1 MNTKT
6 TSIMFPKFIGP
17 CDPYISNF
25 LSSIPRNFS
34 DAVNKMILP
43 SFCRDATEDLVRNN
57 RIKLQDLISKF
68 HSEAGTKT
76 PKVTRMI
83 SLLGNK
89 KTQILASTHQSNLF
103 AYSGVFKKIILLQ
116 ALKSNVRNHD
126 PQRKLINLFLIVD
139 HDSMD
144 EIWVRLAQLPSIRN
158 SSGILELRIPVTT
171 SNRKRMICEMPLPG
185 RQILD
190 DWRNQ
195 IHRWLRNS
203 LSSEYEPSYKSR
215 LMCNFK
221 EFWDEV
227 ELSYSRAKSYSD
239 LNSFLMSLVVN
250 KIWGY
255 DTLFVRL
262 SEISSVF
269 EDGFKYLISNFGSYT
284 KALIKIEK
292 VFFQQG
298 IHTNVSSSVYE
309 NAPVW
314 VRCKCG
320 SKASLKIKINAVQQV
335 LLTGTCLACKKI
347 VTINL
352 GRGANKIDIPEETL
366 NDFFPRA
373 IPIILLLSR
382 DLGVSCYASGIGG
395 IDYMIHA
402 TAVCDQLSIN
412 KPLTVFWPSKDIY
425 QGLGQREALRAVSLK
440 DQSEVIPYI
449 DSLKQ
454 RQAEYWNKIRPLLE
468 KRKQLFKDQRPS
480 DKFLSDLSKLK
491 EDQRKIRELIKLS
504 EKVHSAI
511 KLSPCLVDYAINFGM
526 SNAETQWRESL
537 VRNNNLALP
546 VALKVDGGIWGSEY
560 GKGWSE

>member
-1 MNTKT
+1 M
-6 TSIMFPKFIGP
+6 
-17 CDPYISNF
+17 
-25 LSSIPRNFS
+25 
-34 DAVNKMILP
+34 
-43 SFCRDATEDLVRNN
+43 
-57 RIKLQDLISKF
+57 
-68 HSEAGTKT
+68 
-76 PKVTRMI
+76 
-83 SLLGNK
+83 
-89 KTQILASTHQSNLF
+89 
-103 AYSGVFKKIILLQ
+103 
-116 ALKSNVRNHD
+116 
-126 PQRKLINLFLIVD
+126 
-139 HDSMD
+139 
-144 EIWVRLAQLPSIRN
+144 
-158 SSGILELRIPVTT
+158 
-171 SNRKRMICEMPLPG
+171 
-185 RQILD
+185 D

-195 IHRWLRNS
+195 IQKWLRNS
-203 LSSEYEPSYKSR
+203 LSSQYEPRYKSEIMR
-215 LMCNFK
+215 NFK

-292 VFFQQG
+292 VLHSSKEV
-298 IHTNVSSSVYE
+298 HTNVSSSVYE
-309 NAPVW
+309 YAPVW

-320 SKASLKIKINAVQQV
+320 SKASLKIKINTVKQV

-347 VTINL
+347 ATINV
-352 GRGANKIDIPEETL
+352 GGGGNKLDIPEETL

-402 TAVCDQLSIN
+402 TAVCDSLSIN
-412 KPLTVFWPSKDIY
+412 KPLIVFWPSKDSY
-425 QGLGQREALRAVSLK
+425 QGLGQREALRVVSLK
-440 DQSEVIPYI
+440 DQSEVIASI

-454 RQAEYWNKIRPLLE
+454 REAEYWYKIRPLLE
-468 KRKQLFKDQRPS
+468 TRKQLIKDQSPL

-491 EDQRKIRELIKLS
+491 EDQRKIRQLIKLS

-546 VALKVDGGIWGSEY
+546 VALKVDGVIQRSKYSIWS
-560 GKGWSE
+560 K